1 MQLDHGEKTPSSK
14 LRVQSKNSKKEQENV
29 ISETEEEEED
39 EEDESYTPR
48 ESAGNSEEDD
58 ESYSGSEASASE
70 EDITESPDSLSPAKA
85 MKKQKELRTKKVKGK
100 RKVAGKKA
108 SSSEKKKNDDEE
120 RQHPPSKSSQASKEK
135 PTDATDE
142 TNEKDTKK
150 GGKKEVPAFNDRNVD
165 LDLFHS
171 SPTNVIARKVKVSS
185 NLIVTCRNID
195 QIEGARSGS
204 VGYDF
209 AALTFQRKTNNDK
222 MFEFVVPLA
231 LAPRITEAINHI
243 IEENKKFFKPQ
254 I

>member
-1 MQLDHGEKTPSSK
+1 M
-14 LRVQSKNSKKEQENV
+14 QSKNT
-29 ISETEEEEED
+29 ISETEEEEE
-39 EEDESYTPR
+39 EEDDESYTPGQS
-48 ESAGNSEEDD
+48 EANSEEDD
-58 ESYSGSEASASE
+58 EPYSGSEASASE
-70 EDITESPDSLSPAKA
+70 EDLEEGLDNLSPAKA
-85 MKKQKELRTKKVKGK
+85 MKKQKELRTGE
-100 RKVAGKKA
+100 KKA
-108 SSSEKKKNDDEE
+108 KRTHVRRKAAEKKTTQPDRKKNDYEE
-120 RQHPPSKSSQASKEK
+120 KQHPPSKSAEAKDK
-135 PTDATDE
+135 PAEATADE
-142 TNEKDTKK
+142 VTEKDGKK
-150 GGKKEVPAFNDRNVD
+150 GGKKEAPTFNDRNVD

-195 QIEGARSGS
+195 QIEGARSGN

-231 LAPRITEAINHI
+231 LAPRINEAIDHI

>member
-1 MQLDHGEKTPSSK
+1 MKAKKTRKS
-14 LRVQSKNSKKEQENV
+14 NV
-29 ISETEEEEED
+29 
-39 EEDESYTPR
+39 
-48 ESAGNSEEDD
+48 
-58 ESYSGSEASASE
+58 
-70 EDITESPDSLSPAKA
+70 
-85 MKKQKELRTKKVKGK
+85 K
-100 RKVAGKKA
+100 RKFAEKKA
-108 SSSEKKKNDDEE
+108 SQSDKKKEDGEE
-120 RQHPPSKSSQASKEK
+120 RHHPPSKSTA
-135 PTDATDE
+135 TATDE
-142 TNEKDTKK
+142 TNLKESAEKDGKK
-150 GGKKEVPAFNDRNVD
+150 VGKKEPPTFNDRNVD

-195 QIEGARSGS
+195 QIEGARSGN

-231 LAPRITEAINHI
+231 LAPRINEAIDHI

>member
-1 MQLDHGEKTPSSK
+1 MSNAK
-14 LRVQSKNSKKEQENV
+14 LLK
-29 ISETEEEEED
+29 
-39 EEDESYTPR
+39 
-48 ESAGNSEEDD
+48 
-58 ESYSGSEASASE
+58 
-70 EDITESPDSLSPAKA
+70 
-85 MKKQKELRTKKVKGK
+85 
-100 RKVAGKKA
+100 KKA
-108 SSSEKKKNDDEE
+108 SQSDKKKDDREE
-120 RQHPPSKSSQASKEK
+120 RHHPPSKSTA
-135 PTDATDE
+135 TATDE
-142 TNEKDTKK
+142 ANSKEPAEKDGKK
-150 GGKKEVPAFNDRNVD
+150 VGKKEPPTFNDRNVD

-195 QIEGARSGS
+195 QIEGARSGN

-231 LAPRITEAINHI
+231 LAPRINEAIDHI